1 MAIKLLDDSHAMHE
15 YEILR
20 SLKHPNLASALAY
33 FREKGNFAI
42 VMSYHEG
49 RTLTQAVLKQGL
61 LSEDLAR
68 DYFRGLLRAVDYLHQ
83 HRIMHS
89 DVKTDNIIC
98 EPGLT
103 LVDFGSACWL
113 DMEPRPSSY
122 THDFTAPEV
131 LDGEPPSEKHDVWGC
146 GVCLYFMLRG
156 QLPKKMSF
164 KGFSADCATVLKD
177 ALHLDKTLRC
187 APMILLQRP
196 WLHDASLDEKGRSK
210 SSRLGPREVSKR
222 GPLRPFKTV

>member
-1 MAIKLLDDSHAMHE
+1 MAIKLLDDSHALHE

-20 SLKHPNLASALAY
+20 SLKHPNLASAFAY
-33 FREKGNFAI
+33 FREKGNSCI
-42 VMSYHEG
+42 VMSYHKG
-49 RTLTQAVLKQGL
+49 CTLTQAVLKKGSF
-61 LSEDLAR
+61 SEELAKEH
-68 DYFRGLLRAVDYLHQ
+68 FRGLLRAVDYLHQ

-89 DVKTDNIIC
+89 DVKTDNIMC
-98 EPGLT
+98 QPGLT

-122 THDFTAPEV
+122 TYDFTAPEV

-156 QLPKKMSF
+156 QLAKKISF
-164 KGFSADCATVLKD
+164 KGLSVDCSTVLAD

-210 SSRLGPREVSKR
+210 SSRSGARNAPKR
-222 GPLRPFKTV
+222 GRFR